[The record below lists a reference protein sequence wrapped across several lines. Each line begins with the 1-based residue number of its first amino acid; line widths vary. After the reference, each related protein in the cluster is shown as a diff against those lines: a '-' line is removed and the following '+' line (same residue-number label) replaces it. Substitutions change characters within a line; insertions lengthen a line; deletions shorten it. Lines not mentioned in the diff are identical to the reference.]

1 MKQEHISEVKA
12 IIILSL
18 GMILLVSLVSFVPE
32 DLSWYTSHPNV
43 PAHNLVRITGAY
55 LAGSLLFIFGYSA
68 YLFVVCL
75 LFWGWDK
82 FMLRGLVFSW
92 PKALSFVVLFCVL
105 SALAGMIG
113 AQESSSR
120 FARSGL
126 IGFMLSDFFVRYLGA
141 VGSYI
146 ILVTLGTLSLIL
158 TGEVL
163 VAPLFMR
170 GIDKVRDWGG
180 SWRLTGSSREEDRPL
195 SQKRSISMGSFLKQ
209 PQANAVRKLQ
219 EEEL

>member
-1 MKQEHISEVKA
+1 MEMRKNDGSPTSTRNYAEFPDPCNTPPAMKQEHLSEIQA

-18 GMILLVSLVSFVPE
+18 GMILLASLVSFVPE
-32 DLSWYTSHPNV
+32 DLPWYTSHPNV

-55 LAGSLLFIFGYSA
+55 MAGSLLFIFGYSA
-68 YLFVVCL
+68 YLFVICL

-113 AQESSSR
+113 AQESSLR

-126 IGFMLSDFFVRYLGA
+126 AGFMLSDFFVRYLGT

-146 ILVTLGTLSLIL
+146 ILVTLGTLSLIF
-158 TGEVL
+158 T
-163 VAPLFMR
+163 F
-170 GIDKVRDWGG
+170 
-180 SWRLTGSSREEDRPL
+180 
-195 SQKRSISMGSFLKQ
+195 
-209 PQANAVRKLQ
+209 
-219 EEEL
+219 